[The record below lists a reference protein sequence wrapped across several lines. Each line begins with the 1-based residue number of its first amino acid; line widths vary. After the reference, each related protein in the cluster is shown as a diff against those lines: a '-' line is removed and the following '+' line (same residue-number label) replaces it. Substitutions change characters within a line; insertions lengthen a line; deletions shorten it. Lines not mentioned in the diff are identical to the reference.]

1 MLNTLLTATLV
12 PGFTFACFF
21 VIDISLLSVGSSGR
35 RARLDALDVGGPVV
49 RRVRAARLFGGLR
62 GIQEGRRAPESRRPT
77 SDFNTTRV
85 HLRSR
90 VSFLVPPQPWY
101 MHPALTTIFGGILP
115 FGAVSVELFFVM
127 SAIWLHQIYY
137 IFGFLF
143 LVSMILVATCAEIT
157 ILFCYFQLCNEDYA
171 WWWRSVMSSGACAD
185 TCSSMRSGTS
195 SVNWKSTGGVPS
207 TLYFGYMT
215 LVSGI
220 FFLVTGA
227 IGFYACLWFVNKIY
241 GSIKVD

>member
-1 MLNTLLTATLV
+1 MPSL
-12 PGFTFACFF
+12 PWMDSWPSHFHESGFFSEFERPRCSAQ
-21 VIDISLLSVGSSGR
+21 
-35 RARLDALDVGGPVV
+35 V
-49 RRVRAARLFGGLR
+49 RTNQIPR
-62 GIQEGRRAPESRRPT
+62 
-77 SDFNTTRV
+77 
-85 HLRSR
+85 
-90 VSFLVPPQPWY
+90 LVPPQPWY

-157 ILFCYFQLCNEDYA
+157 ILLCYFQLCNEDYA
-171 WWWRSVMSSGACAD
+171 WWWRSVMSSGACAGYVFLYAVWYFI
-185 TCSSMRSGTS
+185 SELEI
-195 SVNWKSTGGVPS
+195 TGGVPS

>member
-1 MLNTLLTATLV
+1 M
-12 PGFTFACFF
+12 
-21 VIDISLLSVGSSGR
+21 
-35 RARLDALDVGGPVV
+35 
-49 RRVRAARLFGGLR
+49 
-62 GIQEGRRAPESRRPT
+62 
-77 SDFNTTRV
+77 
-85 HLRSR
+85 
-90 VSFLVPPQPWY
+90 PPQPWY

-157 ILFCYFQLCNEDYA
+157 ILLCYFQLCNEDYA
-171 WWWRSVMSSGACAD
+171 WWWRSVMSSGACAGYVFLYAVWYFI
-185 TCSSMRSGTS
+185 SELEIS
-195 SVNWKSTGGVPS
+195 GGVPS